1 MNPAKTA
8 LNHVQSSLPWTVY
21 RLSRR
26 PFRHAL
32 GVMVCT
38 AELGP
43 HLPKFHC
50 ELVQPRDTDAAVEL
64 EALRTRNIMF

>member
-1 MNPAKTA
+1 
-8 LNHVQSSLPWTVY
+8 V
-21 RLSRR
+21 
-26 PFRHAL
+26 
-32 GVMVCT
+32 
-38 AELGP
+38 P